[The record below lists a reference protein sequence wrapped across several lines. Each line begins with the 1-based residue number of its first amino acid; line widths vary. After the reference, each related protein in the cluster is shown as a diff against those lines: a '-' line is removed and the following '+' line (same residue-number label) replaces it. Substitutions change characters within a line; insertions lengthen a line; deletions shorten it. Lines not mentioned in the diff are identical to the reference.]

1 MVLRGRK
8 GLDDQGFNNIIL
20 KFIVELIKSAYCRQ
34 GGRMAKERFEDAL
47 SKLEKIV
54 SKLEEGDIPLEESLK
69 LFEEGIRLSR
79 FCNQKLDEAEKRVEI
94 LMKDKEGDLKPQPFD
109 PSVNSGQVPSIIS
122 GQSRSKGSE
131 EAPSD
136 EGE

>member
-1 MVLRGRK
+1 M
-8 GLDDQGFNNIIL
+8 
-20 KFIVELIKSAYCRQ
+20 VELIKPAYCRQ

-109 PSVNSGQVPSIIS
+109 PLVNSGQVPSIIS
-122 GQSRSKGSE
+122 GQSRSKSSE